1 MDARDTQ
8 PNADASTTARDTDE
22 PEAVELEPV
31 SDPVATAR
39 RRHGAAGAML
49 AAGMF
54 GVDIALGRKPKEEAP
69 VVVASSS
76 EPTDIETDGIEV
88 PIDDLTSVYAPPQ
101 PPTDPFAPR
110 PRRKR

>member
-1 MDARDTQ
+1 MSSSVHA
-8 PNADASTTARDTDE
+8 PGK
-22 PEAVELEPV
+22 PEQGRGP
-31 SDPVATAR
+31 
-39 RRHGAAGAML
+39 
-49 AAGMF
+49 

-88 PIDDLTSVYAPPQ
+88 PIDDRTSVYAPPQ